1 MIVPRTVTFNDGVSA
16 LYDVTTY
23 GNASKAKVKGAEV
36 AYQQFFDFL
45 PGALSGLGVQANFTY
60 VDSEAPSPASQG
72 PVTQLPLEGL
82 SKYNYNL
89 IGIYEHGLISARVA
103 YNWRNKF
110 LVTTAA
116 NGTGNLPI
124 FQKSSG
130 QLDASI
136 TANVTPHLSLTLNGT
151 NLTNTVRST
160 YYGILTRPRDSI
172 MSDRQ
177 IAGVARIT
185 F

>member
-1 MIVPRTVTFNDGVSA
+1 M
-16 LYDVTTY
+16 
-23 GNASKAKVKGAEV
+23 
-36 AYQQFFDFL
+36 
-45 PGALSGLGVQANFTY
+45 
-60 VDSEAPSPASQG
+60 DSTAPSPASQG
-72 PVTQLPLEGL
+72 PVTNLPLEGL

-103 YNWRNKF
+103 YNWRSKYP
-110 LVTTAA
+110 VTTSG

-124 FQKSSG
+124 FQKPSG

-136 TANVTPHLSLTLNGT
+136 TANVTPHFSLTLNAT

-160 YYGILTRPRDSI
+160 YYGVTTRPRDSI

-177 IAGVARIT
+177 ISAVARVT